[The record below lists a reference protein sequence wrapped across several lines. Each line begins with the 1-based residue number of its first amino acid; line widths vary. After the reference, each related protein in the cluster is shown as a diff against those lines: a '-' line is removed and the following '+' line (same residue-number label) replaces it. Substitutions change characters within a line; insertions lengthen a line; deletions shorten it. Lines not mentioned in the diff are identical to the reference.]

1 MFGWA
6 EDRRKGRDMAVMNA
20 MPHVLLAVKDESM
33 LQMIRDMLRRCSVE
47 SIKTQS
53 SFEDAKIALRAHA
66 RKWDIFFVDGG
77 FHGAISE
84 IGAIR
89 EEMGPHVK
97 ILYMVAMPAA
107 RDEVTKAVRAGIDGF
122 IGTPFSQATL
132 EDKIDELMGKETAS
146 REISR
151 TSILYQVY

>member
-1 MFGWA
+1 MT
-6 EDRRKGRDMAVMNA
+6 VMDG
-20 MPHVLLAVKDESM
+20 MPNVLLAVKDESM

-47 SIKTQS
+47 GVKTYS
-53 SFEDAKIALRAHA
+53 SLQDATTALRAHA
-66 RKWDIFFVDGG
+66 RKWDIFFVDSE
-77 FHGAISE
+77 FPEAISE

-107 RDEVTKAVRAGIDGF
+107 RDEVVKAARAGIDGF
-122 IGTPFSQATL
+122 IGTPFSESTL
-132 EDKIDELMGKETAS
+132 EDKIEELMGREIAP

>member
-1 MFGWA
+1 
-6 EDRRKGRDMAVMNA
+6 MAVMDG
-20 MPHVLLAVKDESM
+20 MPNVLLAVKDESM

-47 SIKTQS
+47 SVKTYS
-53 SFEDAKIALRAHA
+53 ALKDATAALRAHA

-77 FHGAISE
+77 FPEAISE
-84 IGAIR
+84 IEAIR
-89 EEMGPHVK
+89 EEMGPHLK

-107 RDEVTKAVRAGIDGF
+107 RGEVIKAVRAGIDGF
-122 IGTPFSQATL
+122 IGTPFSEVTL
-132 EDKIDELMGKETAS
+132 EDKIDELMGRETTP